1 MPDHIF
7 INSKNC
13 PLKSECKIPDENFRV
28 SVWVISEVRV
38 RFTFF
43 LSSRGVKLLSACILH
58 HKQYWGQFKVEG
70 TLQVDCITR
79 SLVHTLLHS
88 YRDAF
93 IAARII
99 LHFIKNHHC
108 LSFPVQNNLERSEFE
123 ARTRLGAQVE
133 TLQREVNLLKK
144 KLESEEKHHKS
155 IVDTWEVRK

>member
-1 MPDHIF
+1 M
-7 INSKNC
+7 
-13 PLKSECKIPDENFRV
+13 PDENFRV
-28 SVWVISEVRV
+28 SVWVISEVRI

-43 LSSRGVKLLSACILH
+43 FVFSRGRIISACILD
-58 HKQYWGQFKVEG
+58 HKQYWGQVKVEG
-70 TLQVDCITR
+70 TLQVDCIAR

-88 YRDAF
+88 HRDAF

-155 IVDTWEVRK
+155 IVDTWEVSK